1 MKTLGVIPAFHL
13 SHEIKFWRAK
23 EEETG
28 FARRVQTKRP
38 VMELFPN
45 WLEALEEVA

>member
-1 MKTLGVIPAFHL
+1 MIFFSLIWQT
-13 SHEIKFWRAK
+13 EIKFWRAK